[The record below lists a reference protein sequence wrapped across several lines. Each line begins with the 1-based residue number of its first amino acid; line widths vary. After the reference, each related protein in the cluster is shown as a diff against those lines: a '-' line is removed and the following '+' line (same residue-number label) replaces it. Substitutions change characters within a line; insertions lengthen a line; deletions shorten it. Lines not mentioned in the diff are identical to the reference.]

1 LQAGNQENQMPDSI
15 SIADIKPDTTP
26 KSGETTSV
34 KPVAA
39 EQPSR
44 LAIERQGPASSL
56 NTPSSR
62 WYVAQ
67 THLHAE
73 GKALQ
78 HLRRQGFDVYLPRY
92 LKQRRHARRIDTVAA
107 PLFPRY
113 LFVSIDL
120 TAQRW
125 YSIDSTIGIAKLIR
139 YGDVPVAVPDAIV
152 EGLRC
157 RENADGFVQLERQ
170 PRFAPGDKIRIS
182 HGAFCDC
189 LGLYETIRGNDR
201 SAILLDL
208 LGRKVRVVLEN
219 ALIDAA

>member
-1 LQAGNQENQMPDSI
+1 MPDPI
-15 SIADIKPDTTP
+15 VPGGIASTADSTP
-26 KSGETTSV
+26 TSGEAAAF
-34 KPVAA
+34 KPAA
-39 EQPSR
+39 DQPQPR
-44 LAIERQGPASSL
+44 LAVE
-56 NTPSSR
+56 PSSR

-78 HLRRQGFDVYLPRY
+78 HLRRQGFDVYMPRY

-125 YSIDSTIGIAKLIR
+125 HSIDSTIGIAKLIR
-139 YGDVPVAVPDAIV
+139 NGELPVAVPDAIV
-152 EGLRC
+152 EGLRS
-157 RENADGFVQLERQ
+157 REGADGFVRLERQ
-170 PRFAPGDKIRIS
+170 PRFAPGDKIRVS

-189 LGLYETIRGNDR
+189 LGLYETISGTDR

>member
-1 LQAGNQENQMPDSI
+1 MPDPI
-15 SIADIKPDTTP
+15 VPDTSIADTTP
-26 KSGETTSV
+26 TSGE
-34 KPVAA
+34 AA
-39 EQPSR
+39 ALS
-44 LAIERQGPASSL
+44 PASKQPQPPLAVERPGIGASP
-56 NTPSSR
+56 TMPSSR

-78 HLRRQGFDVYLPRY
+78 HLRRQGFEVYLPRY

-113 LFVSIDL
+113 LFVAIDL

-139 YGDVPVAVPDAIV
+139 YGEVPVAVPDAIV

-170 PRFAPGDKIRIS
+170 PRFSPGDKIRIS
-182 HGAFCDC
+182 HGAFSDC
-189 LGLYETIRGNDR
+189 LGLYETISGNDR